1 MEDRGMVEVT
11 AKIKCTRKQPWGDIP
26 GADVM
31 LEFQADYQDGRNKEW
46 ASATP
51 ALSLSMTVKSS
62 VAEHFESGRAYTL
75 TFTPEEG

>member
-1 MEDRGMVEVT
+1 MVDVT
-11 AKIKCTRKQPWGDIP
+11 AKIKCTSKQPMGDHE
-26 GADVM
+26 GADVT
-31 LEFQADYQDGRNKEW
+31 LGFQPDYQDGRNKEW

-51 ALSLSMTVKSS
+51 ALGLTMTVKSS